1 MTTQT
6 LRPSTRRSYH
16 VSGLVY
22 AMLTLLLFF
31 GTIQIAQQA
40 GLWSVSGKYT
50 PDGKPVQLSGADPA
64 EVKGWM
70 SIQAVLD
77 AYQVDKDAFYTQFA
91 VPTDV
96 PTSAALKELE
106 QVAPGFSVTALRT
119 WLAEQTAPEE

>member
-6 LRPSTRRSYH
+6 TVRPAPRSHH
-16 VSGLVY
+16 VGGLAYGALV
-22 AMLTLLLFF
+22 LLLFF

-70 SIQAVLD
+70 TIQAVLD
-77 AYQVDKDAFYTQFA
+77 AYQVDKDALYTAFDI
-91 VPTDV
+91 PIDV
-96 PTSAALKELE
+96 PPSAALKELE
-106 QVAPGFSVTALRT
+106 AIAPDFSVTALRA
-119 WLAEQTAPEE
+119 WLAEQATP

>member
-16 VSGLVY
+16 ISGLAY
-22 AMLTLLLFF
+22 AVLTLLLFF
-31 GTIQIAQQA
+31 GSIQIAQQA

-50 PDGKPVQLSGADPA
+50 PEGQPVQLTGADPA

-70 SIQAVLD
+70 TIQAVLD
-77 AYQVDKDAFYTQFA
+77 AYQVDKDAFYAEFA
-91 VPTDV
+91 VPADV

-106 QVAPGFSVTALRT
+106 EVAPDFSVTALRT
-119 WLAEQTAPEE
+119 WLAEQATP